1 MRKRY
6 FFIPLIIVVIITG
19 VLVWACKHPFG
30 DGLSISSINNQ
41 GGGTGYLNET
51 GGPGYKGEIGKDVTN
66 KFIRPD
72 KVLVFPLEAAKNYYR
87 IPTLIQLTNGDLLA
101 FADRRI
107 GNVGD
112 VPKAPIETV
121 YKKSTNNGKTWSTE
135 TRISPSSTSK
145 SLSYGDGAYCVD
157 RKTGN
162 IICLVVGDQGF
173 LQSTPN
179 NPIKTR
185 LIIGRNNGSTWDA
198 PIDITDKIY
207 GANCKDPDRKTWNG
221 AFTTSGNGVQLR
233 NGRIMFV
240 LNVRKG
246 TNVSPLYNH
255 VLYTD
260 DAGAT
265 WNVSKGAPGISK
277 NKSRG
282 GSEAKIVELND
293 GTLLMAI
300 RPEGIYQRFLAKST
314 DNGET
319 WGEMEPRSELPSSSS
334 NGDIIYYTSTL
345 NGFDKNRIITM
356 FDSRPWTGN
365 NSPPG
370 NPVLYWS
377 YDEGKTWKG
386 RQMHSGN
393 AGYSSLAILKDGS
406 IGILAEIGGSWNGPI
421 YFMRV
426 NMKYL
431 TSNADKGPFYT
442 NQTATNNNSKV
453 K

>member
-1 MRKRY
+1 MKKR
-6 FFIPLIIVVIITG
+6 FIFIPLAILIVIAG
-19 VLVWACKHPFG
+19 VLIWACELRHPFG
-30 DGLSISSINNQ
+30 MGLSAELLASLEPYMS
-41 GGGTGYLNET
+41 ES
-51 GGPGYKGEIGKDVTN
+51 GGPGYKGEIKREVTN
-66 KFIRPD
+66 SYITKST
-72 KVLVFPLEAAKNYYR
+72 KVMVFPLQSGKNYYR

-101 FADRRI
+101 FADKRI
-107 GNVGD
+107 GSIGD
-112 VPKAPIETV
+112 VPKSPIETV
-121 YKKSTNNGKTWSTE
+121 YKKSKDNGKTWSRE
-135 TRISPSSTSK
+135 VRISPPSTDK

-162 IICLVVGDQGF
+162 IICLVVGDEGF
-173 LQSTPN
+173 LSSKPDK
-179 NPIKTR
+179 PIKTR
-185 LIIGRNNGSTWDA
+185 LIIGRNNGATWDA

-246 TNVSPLYNH
+246 TNASPLYNH

-260 DAGAT
+260 DGGAT
-265 WNVSKGAPGISK
+265 WNVSKGAPDISK
-277 NKSRG
+277 NPSRG

-300 RPEGIYQRFLAKST
+300 RPEGIFQRFLAKST

-319 WGEMEPRSELPSSSS
+319 WGVAEPRSELPSSSS

-345 NGFDKNRIITM
+345 NGWDKNRIITM
-356 FDSRPWTGN
+356 FDSVPYTKAT
-365 NSPPG
+365 PPG
-370 NPVLYWS
+370 NPKLYWS

-386 RQMHSGN
+386 LLIHSGN

-421 YFMRV
+421 YFMRL

-431 TSNADKGPFYT
+431 TGGKDSGPF
-442 NQTATNNNSKV
+442 KV
-453 K
+453 KVKQK

>member
-6 FFIPLIIVVIITG
+6 FFIPLISIIVISG
-19 VLVWACKHPFG
+19 VLIWACKHPFG
-30 DGLSISSINNQ
+30 EGLSIINIGKKVDYSI
-41 GGGTGYLNET
+41 EE

-66 KFIRPD
+66 SIIRPN
-72 KVLVFPLEAAKNYYR
+72 KVEVFPLQSGKNYYR

-107 GNVGD
+107 GSVGD
-112 VPKAPIETV
+112 VPKSPIETV
-121 YKKSTNNGKTWSTE
+121 YKKSTNNGKTWSQE
-135 TRISPSSTSK
+135 KRISPQSTATNR
-145 SLSYGDGAYCVD
+145 SYGDGAYCVD

-173 LQSTPN
+173 IQSTPK
-179 NPIKTR
+179 NPIRTR
-185 LIIGRNNGSTWDA
+185 LIIGRNNGSTWDD
-198 PIDITDKIY
+198 PIDITDQIY

-221 AFTTSGNGVQLR
+221 VFTTSGNGVQLR

-240 LNVRKG
+240 LNVRKSDKA
-246 TNVSPLYNH
+246 SPLFNH

-260 DAGAT
+260 DGGKT

-277 NKSRG
+277 NPSRG

-356 FDSRPWTGN
+356 FDSVPYTKAT
-365 NSPPG
+365 PPG
-370 NPVLYWS
+370 SPKLYWS
-377 YDEGKTWKG
+377 YDEGKTWNG
-386 RQMHSGN
+386 RLMHSGN

-426 NMKYL
+426 NMRYL

-442 NQTATNNNSKV
+442 SQTATNNNSKV

>member
-1 MRKRY
+1 MKKR
-6 FFIPLIIVVIITG
+6 FIFIPLAILIVIAG
-19 VLVWACKHPFG
+19 VLIWACELRHPFG
-30 DGLSISSINNQ
+30 MGLSAELLEGLGPYMSES
-41 GGGTGYLNET
+41 
-51 GGPGYKGEIGKDVTN
+51 GGPGYKGDISAQTTN
-66 KFIRPD
+66 TYITKST
-72 KVLVFPLEAAKNYYR
+72 KVMVFPLQSGKNYYR

-101 FADRRI
+101 FADKRI
-107 GNVGD
+107 GGIGD
-112 VPKAPIETV
+112 VNAAPIETV
-121 YKKSTNNGKTWSTE
+121 YKKSKDNGKTWSQE
-135 TRISPSSTSK
+135 VRISPSTSDRFR
-145 SLSYGDGAYCVD
+145 SYGDGAYCVD

-162 IICLVVGDQGF
+162 IICLVVGDEGF
-173 LQSTPN
+173 LSSKPN
-179 NPIKTR
+179 KPIKTR
-185 LIIGRNNGSTWDA
+185 LIIGRNNGATWDA

-246 TNVSPLYNH
+246 TNASPLYNH

-260 DAGAT
+260 DGGAT

-277 NKSRG
+277 NPSRG

-319 WGEMEPRSELPSSSS
+319 WGVAEPRSDLPSSSS
-334 NGDIIYYTSTL
+334 NGDIIYYTSKL
-345 NGFDKNRIITM
+345 NGWDKDRIITM
-356 FDSRPWTGN
+356 FDSVPYTQAT
-365 NSPPG
+365 PPG
-370 NPVLYWS
+370 SPKLYYS

-386 RQMHSGN
+386 FLIHSGN

-421 YFMRV
+421 YFMRL
-426 NMKYL
+426 NMKYI
-431 TSNADKGPFYT
+431 TSGKDSGPF
-442 NQTATNNNSKV
+442 KV
-453 K
+453 KVKQK

>member
-1 MRKRY
+1 MKKR
-6 FFIPLIIVVIITG
+6 FIFIPLAILIVIAG
-19 VLVWACKHPFG
+19 VLIWACELRHPFG
-30 DGLSISSINNQ
+30 MGLSAELLASLEPYMS
-41 GGGTGYLNET
+41 ES
-51 GGPGYKGEIGKDVTN
+51 GGPGYKGEIKREVTN
-66 KFIRPD
+66 SYITKST
-72 KVLVFPLEAAKNYYR
+72 KVMVFPLQSGKNYYR

-101 FADRRI
+101 FADKRI
-107 GNVGD
+107 GSIGD
-112 VPKAPIETV
+112 VPKSPIETV
-121 YKKSTNNGKTWSTE
+121 YKKSTNNGKTWSQE
-135 TRISPSSTSK
+135 KRISPQSTSK

-162 IICLVVGDQGF
+162 IICLVVGDEGF
-173 LQSTPN
+173 LSSKPDK
-179 NPIKTR
+179 PIKTR
-185 LIIGRNNGSTWDA
+185 LIIGRNNGATWDA

-246 TNVSPLYNH
+246 TNASPLYNH

-260 DAGAT
+260 DGGAT
-265 WNVSKGAPGISK
+265 WNVSKGAPDISK
-277 NKSRG
+277 NPSRG

-300 RPEGIYQRFLAKST
+300 RPEGIFQRFLAKST

-319 WGEMEPRSELPSSSS
+319 WGVAEPRSELPSSSS

-345 NGFDKNRIITM
+345 NGWDKNRIITM
-356 FDSRPWTGN
+356 FDSVPYTKAT
-365 NSPPG
+365 PPG
-370 NPVLYWS
+370 NPKLYWS

-386 RQMHSGN
+386 LLIHSGN

-421 YFMRV
+421 YFMRL

-431 TSNADKGPFYT
+431 TGGKDSGPF
-442 NQTATNNNSKV
+442 KV
-453 K
+453 KVKQK